1 MTPLPLATSGAGS
14 VPAPDNPHGSFYI
27 PSLDGIRGAACL
39 VVFFGHALP
48 LPFSR
53 AFPAA
58 FGVLTFFL
66 LSGYLIT
73 TLLRR
78 EFAATGNV
86 NLRHFYLRRVLRILP
101 PFYLVLVLTTVLTL
115 LGLLEGRAE
124 VSTILAY
131 SLHIANYWHIWHGVE
146 NIPGGT
152 SVYWSLSVE
161 EHFYLVFPVLFWFA
175 SSRKAQL
182 KQLLW
187 GIAGICLAVMLW
199 RIYLVLDGATYERVY
214 RATDT
219 RIDTILVGCALG
231 LYKNPM
237 LDPRAD
243 SGKAWLYWGL
253 PFGIALLAASFVI
266 RMVVLHDA
274 VRWTL
279 QAVALIPIFVAAIR
293 FPNWGPFWLL
303 NTRIARFFGLISFT
317 LYLVHVPILHLLA
330 HNTSWS
336 WPIRT
341 AIALPSSILLSYVVQ
356 IVIEAP
362 CARLRRQL
370 TTRKP
375 RGTSKGPGSQNQDTG
390 LANPVA

>member
-1 MTPLPLATSGAGS
+1 MTPLPLAPSSAGS
-14 VPAPDNPHGSFYI
+14 VPVADNPHGAFYI

-78 EFAATGNV
+78 EFAATANV
-86 NLRHFYLRRVLRILP
+86 NLRHFYLRRVLRIFP

-124 VSTILAY
+124 GSTVAAY
-131 SLHIANYWHIWHGVE
+131 ALHIANYWHIWHGVE

-161 EHFYLVFPVLFWFA
+161 EHFYLVFPVLFWLA
-175 SSRKAQL
+175 SSRKVAL

-187 GIAGICLAVMLW
+187 AISGICVLVMLW
-199 RIYLVLDGATYERVY
+199 RVYLVLDGATYERVY

-237 LDPRAD
+237 LDPREG
-243 SGKAWLYWGL
+243 SGKAWLYLGL
-253 PFGIALLAASFVI
+253 PFGAVLLAASFVI
-266 RMVVLHDA
+266 RTAVLHDA
-274 VRWTL
+274 VRWTV
-279 QAVALIPIFVAAIR
+279 QAIALIPIFVAAIR
-293 FPNWGPFWLL
+293 FPSWGPFWLL

-317 LYLVHVPILHLLA
+317 LYLVHVPILHFLA
-330 HNTSWS
+330 NNTAWS
-336 WPIRT
+336 WPVRT
-341 AIALPSSILLSYVVQ
+341 AIALPASIALSYLIQ
-356 IVIEAP
+356 IA
-362 CARLRRQL
+362 
-370 TTRKP
+370 
-375 RGTSKGPGSQNQDTG
+375 
-390 LANPVA
+390 